1 MVVACRKESDAAAYR
16 PGHRF
21 GNRML
26 TEFVAHV
33 FGRAF
38 SDILSGYRVFSRRF
52 VKSFPA
58 IATGFEIETELTIH
72 ALELR
77 MPIGEVETPY
87 FSRQEDSESKLH
99 TYRDGL
105 RILSTIARLYQL
117 QRPLAFFSALAALLA
132 AVAVLLAVPI
142 LVTYMQTGLV
152 PRLPTAI
159 LSTGLMILACLALT
173 CGLILDNVTRG
184 RQEMKRLLY
193 LATQGTRR
201 DPI

>member
-1 MVVACRKESDAAAYR
+1 
-16 PGHRF
+16 
-21 GNRML
+21 
-26 TEFVAHV
+26 
-33 FGRAF
+33 
-38 SDILSGYRVFSRRF
+38 
-52 VKSFPA
+52 
-58 IATGFEIETELTIH
+58 
-72 ALELR
+72 
-77 MPIGEVETPY
+77 MPIGEVKTPY